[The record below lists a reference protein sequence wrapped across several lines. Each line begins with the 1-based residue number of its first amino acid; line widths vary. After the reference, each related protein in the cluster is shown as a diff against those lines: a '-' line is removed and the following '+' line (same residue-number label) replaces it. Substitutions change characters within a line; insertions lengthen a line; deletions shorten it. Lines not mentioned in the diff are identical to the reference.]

1 MWVVLWPKVCATLRP
16 PHLPFCSLPGNI
28 LFPAWEHFV
37 PWAGNQDRVRCCCVT
52 VSIGNII
59 SMAFCSQF
67 LWKCQQGRVMT
78 KRAPS
83 V

>member
-37 PWAGNQDRVRCCCVT
+37 PWAGIKIGLDVAVRQFPLVT
-52 VSIGNII
+52 SSSWLFVASFCGSVSK
-59 SMAFCSQF
+59 AE
-67 LWKCQQGRVMT
+67 
-78 KRAPS
+78 
-83 V
+83 

>member
-16 PHLPFCSLPGNI
+16 PSSAF
-28 LFPAWEHFV
+28 LFPAWEYLV
-37 PWAGNQDRVRCCCVT
+37 PCLGTFCSLGGNQDRVRCCCVT

-59 SMAFCSQF
+59 FMAFCSQF